1 MTFDNIESL
10 LDEMTLEEQ
19 VSLLAGATYWR
30 TAEISRLGIPAIK
43 VTDGTNGA
51 RGEAF
56 VNGSRTAAY
65 PAEVALAATWNTD
78 LVTEIGIDLAEEVRA
93 KKAHVILAPSVNM
106 HRNPLNGRNFENFSE
121 DPHLTARMAVAF
133 INGVQS
139 RGIGATIK
147 HFVGNECEHERRSIN
162 SAIDEKTLRELYLH
176 PFEAAV
182 REAGVT
188 CVMTSYNWLNGV
200 HTSEHPW
207 LLQDILRGEWEFDGI
222 VMSDWLGTHSTE
234 NSVSVGLDLEMPGPG
249 RFRGEKLV
257 AAVRDG
263 RVSAQKVREA
273 AGRIVAMGKRL
284 GVRMDDDL
292 SAEIGKNRP
301 ETRALIRR
309 TGAESTVLLTNRDNI
324 LPLSPDRLRR
334 IAVIGPNAAVAA
346 VHGGGS
352 AQINAHYA
360 ISPLDGL
367 RSALPDTHIDY
378 TLGCAGTRFV
388 PAIVGDVRLDLFNG
402 ENRDGTPALVE
413 AARSTDF
420 AWFGAVAPE
429 IDHSAF
435 AARVCCTV
443 TATET
448 GPHLIGLMSAG
459 LSKLYI
465 DDVEVLDAWESWTKG
480 ESYFGHGCDERRG
493 TVHLVAGQRY
503 RFRVEYFC
511 GDGIA
516 TSLKAV
522 RFGLR
527 SVAAAGSVEEA
538 VRIADGADAVI
549 LVTGLNAEW
558 ETESEDR
565 RSLSLPP
572 GQDALIRAVA
582 AVNPRTI
589 VVTQAGCP
597 LAMPWIDDV
606 AAVLHQW
613 YGGQE
618 CGNALAD
625 VILGLQE
632 PSGRL
637 PQVFPA
643 NDAQIAAVTER
654 PERGGTVT
662 YSEGT
667 VIGQRRFDALGMR
680 PLFPFGHGLGFGLVH
695 YEHGEAISADDGSVQ
710 VTVKLR
716 NDALHATSEVVQI
729 YQQTNAGDRKL
740 LAFKKVVLEA
750 GDETTT
756 SLIVPRDNFR
766 EWDITVGTWDWPVES
781 VPIAIGSSSADIRL
795 QLTVHLN
802 CS

>member
-1 MTFDNIESL
+1 MTFDKIDAL
-10 LDEMTLEEQ
+10 LDQMTLEEQ

-30 TAEISRLGIPAIK
+30 TAEIARLGIPSIK

-56 VNGSRTAAY
+56 VNGPRTAAY

-133 INGVQS
+133 IKGVQS

-162 SAIDEKTLRELYLH
+162 SAIDEKTLRELYLR

-207 LLQDILRGEWEFDGI
+207 LLQDILRGEWAFDGI
-222 VMSDWLGTHSTE
+222 IMSDWLGTHSTE
-234 NSVSVGLDLEMPGPG
+234 NSIAAGLDLEMPGPG

-263 RVSAQKVREA
+263 RVDALKVREA
-273 AGRIVAMGKRL
+273 AGRIIAMGQRL

-292 SAEIGKNRP
+292 SAEVAHNRP
-301 ETRALIRR
+301 ETQALIRR
-309 TGAESTVLLTNRDNI
+309 TGAQSIVLLTNRNDI
-324 LPLSPDRLRR
+324 LPLSAPKLRR
-334 IAVIGPNAAVAA
+334 IAVIGSNAAVAA

-360 ISPLDGL
+360 ISPLEGL
-367 RSALPDTHIDY
+367 RAALPDTQIDY
-378 TLGCAGTRFV
+378 SLGCAGERFV
-388 PAIVGDVRLDLFNG
+388 PAITGKVRLELFNG
-402 ENRDGTPALVE
+402 ASREGVPALVE
-413 AARSTDF
+413 ETGSTDF
-420 AWFGAVAPE
+420 AWFGAVAPQ

-435 AARVCCTV
+435 AARVSCTI

-448 GPHLIGLMSAG
+448 GPHVIGLMSAG
-459 LSKLYI
+459 LSKLYM
-465 DDVEVLDAWESWTKG
+465 DDVEVLDAWDSWSKG

-493 TVHLVAGQRY
+493 TIELVAGQSY

-527 SVAAAGSVEEA
+527 AIAAAGSVEEA
-538 VRIADGADAVI
+538 VGIAKDADAVI
-549 LVTGLNAEW
+549 VVTGLNAEW

-572 GQDALIRAVA
+572 GQDALISAVA
-582 AVNPRTI
+582 AANPHTI

-597 LAMPWIDDV
+597 LAMPWIDEV

-643 NDAQIAAVTER
+643 SDEQITAVTER
-654 PERGGTVT
+654 PKRGGTVT
-662 YSEGT
+662 YSEGV
-667 VIGQRRFDALGMR
+667 VIGQRRFDALGLE
-680 PLFPFGHGLGFGLVH
+680 PLFPFGHGLGFGRMQ
-695 YEHGEAISADDGSVQ
+695 YESGEVIPSEDGGLQ
-710 VTVKLR
+710 IAVTLWNEAER
-716 NDALHATSEVVQI
+716 PTLEVVQV
-729 YQQTNAGDRKL
+729 YRQMADGSRKL
-740 LAFKKVVLEA
+740 LAFDKVELEA
-750 GDETTT
+750 QGRAMVTLDVPEENLRHWDVEAGCWQVCGDE
-756 SLIVPRDNFR
+756 
-766 EWDITVGTWDWPVES
+766 
-781 VPIAIGSSSADIRL
+781 IAIAVGRSSADIRL
-795 QLTVHLN
+795 TLPAARK
-802 CS
+802 S

>member
-1 MTFDNIESL
+1 MTFDDIDAL
-10 LDEMTLEEQ
+10 LDQMTLEEQ

-30 TAEISRLGIPAIK
+30 TAEIARLGIPAIK

-56 VNGSRTAAY
+56 VNGARTAAY

-121 DPHLTARMAVAF
+121 DPRLTARMAVAF
-133 INGVQS
+133 IKGVQS

-200 HTSEHPW
+200 HTSEHRW
-207 LLQDILRGEWEFDGI
+207 LLQDILRGEWAFDGI
-222 VMSDWLGTHSTE
+222 IMSDWLGTHATE
-234 NSVSVGLDLEMPGPG
+234 NTVAAGLDLEMPGPG
-249 RFRGEKLV
+249 RFRGEKLL
-257 AAVRDG
+257 AAVREG
-263 RVSAQKVREA
+263 RVDAKKVREA
-273 AGRIVAMGKRL
+273 AGRIVAMGRRL

-292 SAEIGKNRP
+292 SAEVAHDRP

-309 TGAESTVLLTNRDNI
+309 AGAQSIVLLTNHNDI
-324 LPLSPDRLRR
+324 LPLSANKLRR
-334 IAVIGPNAAVAA
+334 IAVIGSNAAGAA

-360 ISPLDGL
+360 ISPLEGL
-367 RSALPDTHIDY
+367 RAALPGTQIDY
-378 TLGCAGTRFV
+378 ALGCTGERFV
-388 PAIVGDVRLDLFNG
+388 PAFVGDVRLELFNG
-402 ENRDGTPALVE
+402 ESRAGVPALVE
-413 AARSTDF
+413 NTGSTDF
-420 AWFGAVAPE
+420 AWFGAVAPQ

-435 AARVCCTV
+435 AARISCTV
-443 TATET
+443 TARET

-459 LSKLYI
+459 LSKLYV
-465 DDVEVLDAWESWTKG
+465 DDVEVLDAWDSWSKG

-493 TVHLVAGQRY
+493 TIHLVAGQIY

-527 SVAAAGSVEEA
+527 SIAAAGSIEEA
-538 VRIADGADAVI
+538 VRIANDADAVI
-549 LVTGLNAEW
+549 VVTGLNAEW

-572 GQDALIRAVA
+572 GQDDLINAVS

-589 VVTQAGCP
+589 VVTQSGCP
-597 LAMPWIDDV
+597 LAMPWIDKV

-613 YGGQE
+613 YAGQE

-662 YSEGT
+662 YSEGL
-667 VIGQRRFDALGMR
+667 VIGQHRFDVLKMT

-695 YEHGEAISADDGSVQ
+695 YESASVTSLDDGG
-710 VTVKLR
+710 LR
-716 NDALHATSEVVQI
+716 IEIDLYNKAQRPTLEVVQV
-729 YQQTNAGDRKL
+729 YRKTEDGYAKL
-740 LAFKKVVLEA
+740 LAFDKVEIGA
-750 GDETTT
+750 ESAAAAT
-756 SLIVPRDNFR
+756 LIVPHENLR
-766 EWDITVGTWDWPVES
+766 EWDPAASCWTEPAKLIH
-781 VPIAIGSSSADIRL
+781 IAIGRSSADIRL
-795 QLTVHLN
+795 ELRV
-802 CS
+802 SRG